1 MTSDSYVFQH
11 SSRSGMLSD
20 EHKRLH
26 SILFSPPVRRLIV
39 LGLLS
44 TLVGLST
51 LITLENVF
59 SIKTAAD
66 WTEPRTRNK
75 GTGGGLDWSFGP
87 DSPPAVSGAVVR
99 LELERKLADWAEGT
113 VRIVPTDGDR
123 AGDVTL
129 SERSRYAD
137 VPYLWTPPY
146 AGGATLED
154 MVVQC
159 LNLVVAAQR
168 GGVEDRESYS
178 QLKVVTV
185 LGRKYLN
192 VDLFTSHGI
201 RRAADLGLAGSGM
214 ADLVISP
221 LLDEAL
227 GLFSPSHR
235 GRLLVIVRH
244 PVERELAMFRYLR
257 AMGQRGVTTRD
268 ELPPSVSAF
277 ATSNFV
283 SENWMTRSLVGKR
296 KGDAVTSRDVETA
309 KEVLRR
315 KALVGLYEDLPG
327 AARRYG
333 RYFGWDGGAAFGE
346 ATVSCLEGAAE
357 GGTNTDAVGADPDE
371 REGSDAWTELE
382 RRNGLDVEL
391 YLYAR
396 NLFKFQSNLS

>member
-1 MTSDSYVFQH
+1 
-11 SSRSGMLSD
+11 MLSD
-20 EHKRLH
+20 DHKRLH
-26 SILFSPPVRRLIV
+26 GMLFSPPVRRLIV

-51 LITLENVF
+51 LLTLENVF
-59 SIKTAAD
+59 SVKTAAD
-66 WTEPRTRNK
+66 WTEPATRNR

-87 DSPPAVSGAVVR
+87 DSPRAVKGAVVG
-99 LELERKLADWAEGT
+99 LDLERKLADWAEGT
-113 VRIVPTDGDR
+113 VRTVAADGGGGDG

-129 SERSRYAD
+129 SERSRFAD

-146 AGGATLED
+146 AGGAALED
-154 MVVQC
+154 MVGQC

-168 GGVEDRESYS
+168 GAVEDRESYS
-178 QLKVVTV
+178 QLRVVTV

-221 LLDEAL
+221 LLGEAL

-244 PVERELAMFRYLR
+244 PVDRELAMFRYLR
-257 AMGQRGVTTRD
+257 AMRRRGVTTKD
-268 ELPPSVSAF
+268 ELPSSVSAF
-277 ATSNFV
+277 ASSDFV
-283 SENWMTRSLVGKR
+283 SANWMTRSLVGKR
-296 KGDAVTSRDVETA
+296 KGESVTSRDVETA

-346 ATVSCLEGAAE
+346 GTVSCLEGAA
-357 GGTNTDAVGADPDE
+357 GDGADADAVGADDPDA
-371 REGSDAWTELE
+371 REGSDAWRELE